1 MSTASPTSQIQPAP
15 SITSD
20 PRYRAARRLIAS
32 GRSADGAIEMLATL
46 VEEARSKYGEDSV
59 DAAAVYYEYGNSLF
73 RAVEKRKADNME
85 VMDDGGGADTSSGTT
100 MRPKN
105 DSRGAAAEAAEK
117 RAAAATTAATEST
130 DNADTKMGEE
140 KEAQHQTSPKEE
152 ADSDQKDIT
161 DEELA
166 LELMENAFA
175 IYDQY
180 YSEAFDED
188 DNRREDNATS
198 KDKEDNSGNNN
209 SNNKSLVSWVEE
221 QLPRVLGGIGDV
233 LSALGRYPDA
243 VDAYTRKVRHREDA
257 LRDLSDDK
265 GGEGVEEIGMDFLRA
280 RRLLCEANVL
290 VAEALLNC
298 PIGED
303 AILSESGDVLVKAEE
318 LMDYAQGYYDQAR
331 DELQETVY
339 IMGRMAPR
347 TAAGV
352 AEEESKEFATEKEN
366 VCFCAQMLGG
376 VGNMLAERDEEE
388 EKSGES
394 EGPDVKR
401 AKIDDE

>member
-1 MSTASPTSQIQPAP
+1 MSTASPTSQIHPAP
-15 SITSD
+15 PITSD

-73 RAVEKRKADNME
+73 RAVEKRKADD
-85 VMDDGGGADTSSGTT
+85 MDIMDNGADTSGTT
-100 MRPKN
+100 TRPKH
-105 DSRGAAAEAAEK
+105 DQKRGAAAEAAEK
-117 RAAAATTAATEST
+117 RAATGAAAAAAAAAEST
-130 DNADTKMGEE
+130 GNADTKMDE
-140 KEAQHQTSPKEE
+140 KETPVASTKNE
-152 ADSDQKDIT
+152 ADQKDIT

-188 DNRREDNATS
+188 DTR
-198 KDKEDNSGNNN
+198 KEDNEAAKDNEESGANM
-209 SNNKSLVSWVEE
+209 SIVSWVEE

-243 VDAYTRKVRHREDA
+243 VDAYTRKARHREDA
-257 LRDLSDDK
+257 LRDLSADK

-280 RRLLCEANVL
+280 RRLMCEANIL
-290 VAEALLNC
+290 VAEALLHC

-303 AILSESGDVLVKAEE
+303 AILSETGDVLVKADE

-376 VGNMLAERDEEE
+376 VGNMLAERD
-388 EKSGES
+388 
-394 EGPDVKR
+394 
-401 AKIDDE
+401 